1 MLNFLLSLFTANEFC
16 HTSVQQQALTMPSPD
31 SKEEVDLHVRVMVTF
46 IVVVYTIAGVFLCR
60 ECWPMVKDIYR
71 SYYPDKPVVKRK
83 ASVP

>member
-1 MLNFLLSLFTANEFC
+1 M
-16 HTSVQQQALTMPSPD
+16 QQQALTMPSPD